1 MDTILVILGL
11 LVASAL
17 VYYFGFYKQGKI
29 NDADGDFIPDEI
41 EEAVEDVKEVVKEV
55 KRRGKRVKEEVKD
68 VVEELKDVVD
78 QAKDITDAAKGKPR
92 RGRKAKK

>member
-17 VYYFGFYKQGKI
+17 VYYFGFYKKGKI

-41 EEAVEDVKEVVKEV
+41 EEAV
-55 KRRGKRVKEEVKD
+55 EEVKD

-78 QAKDITDAAKGKPR
+78 QAKDITDAVKGKPR